1 MKLFI
6 KGKMFASPDT
16 MTVTGEDGEELYYL
30 KRDKSKDVHKNKS
43 KDAHTVTLSDSKGV
57 KIATIEQRG
66 IGGKATITVIINGV
80 EMAVVERKR
89 TMKPR
94 YVVNG
99 PGWDVTGSLLS
110 NKYKVTKGNKE
121 IAELVATT
129 LKSEINIA
137 DTEDPIFA
145 VAVIMAIRL
154 KLYYI
159 SMASSSVYAASV

>member
-6 KGKMFASPDT
+6 KGKMFASLDT

-30 KRDKSKDVHKNKS
+30 KRDKSKDV
-43 KDAHTVTLSDSKGV
+43 HTVTLSDSKGV

-80 EMAVVERKR
+80 EMAVVERKQ
-89 TMKPR
+89 TMRPR
-94 YVVNG
+94 YIVNG
-99 PGWDVTGSLLS
+99 PGWDVTGSLFS

-137 DTEDPIFA
+137 DTEDPIFT
-145 VAVIMAIRL
+145 VAVIMAVRL
-154 KLYYI
+154 ELYYI
-159 SMASSSVYAASV
+159 SVAASSVHVASV

>member
-30 KRDKSKDVHKNKS
+30 KKDKSKNV
-43 KDAHTVTLSDSKGV
+43 HTVTLSDSKGV
-57 KIATIEQRG
+57 KIAAIEQRG
-66 IGGKATITVIINGV
+66 NGGKATFTVIINGV

-99 PGWDVTGSLLS
+99 PGWDVTGSWFS

-121 IAELVATT
+121 IADLVATT
-129 LKSEINIA
+129 LRSEINIA

-154 KLYYI
+154 ELYYI

>member
-6 KGKMFASPDT
+6 KGKMFASLDT

-121 IAELVATT
+121 IADLVATT
-129 LKSEINIA
+129 LRSEINIA

-154 KLYYI
+154 ELYYI